1 MSRESISTLWEVLS
15 VPWEARWNFGLP
27 IQVVFLLTPVDYF
40 FSKKRANHTGSGGQT
55 PKAMLLFVAVIKEA
69 SLGTRLLLPQSF
81 AG

>member
-1 MSRESISTLWEVLS
+1 MSRESISTLWEVSS

-40 FSKKRANHTGSGGQT
+40 FSKKRANHPGSGGQT

-69 SLGTRLLLPQSF
+69 SLGTRLLLPQTF